1 MEHSSSMIQMRI
13 CRQFDSFCKIVLKN
27 EAIDYERERKRLLR
41 HEVSFSELRQGEL
54 IQLQHTDEYAIE
66 NEIFRVLSY
75 EVEVKDE
82 LLVEAL
88 RHLPEKKRDVILMSF
103 FMDMSDTEIGKQMNL
118 VRSTIHHHCES
129 SLQIL
134 KKFMEELEN
143 DESK

>member
-1 MEHSSSMIQMRI
+1 MEQSSSKIQMRI

-54 IQLQHTDEYAIE
+54 VQLQHTDEYAIE

-82 LLVEAL
+82 LLGEAL
-88 RHLPEKKRDVILMSF
+88 RNLPEKKRDVILMSF

-118 VRSTIHHHCES
+118 VRSTIHHHRES

-134 KKFMEELEN
+134 KKLMEELEN
-143 DESK
+143 DENK

>member
-1 MEHSSSMIQMRI
+1 M
-13 CRQFDSFCKIVLKN
+13 
-27 EAIDYERERKRLLR
+27 
-41 HEVSFSELRQGEL
+41 SFSKLRQGEL

-82 LLVEAL
+82 LLGEAL

-118 VRSTIHHHCES
+118 VRSTIHHHRES

-134 KKFMEELEN
+134 KKLMEELEN

>member
-1 MEHSSSMIQMRI
+1 M
-13 CRQFDSFCKIVLKN
+13 
-27 EAIDYERERKRLLR
+27 
-41 HEVSFSELRQGEL
+41 SFSELRQGEL

-82 LLVEAL
+82 LLGEAL

-103 FMDMSDTEIGKQMNL
+103 FMDMSDMEIGKQMNL
-118 VRSTIHHHCES
+118 VRSTIHHHRES

-134 KKFMEELEN
+134 KKLMEELEN